1 MKKILLLLFLFS
13 RIIDSSFSQD
23 LYLKTGVNSTKYKF
37 VDDQGQPIYK
47 FLPAIAPSF
56 EIGYGYPISGSL
68 VNEFGLSLD
77 GYNSKGD
84 TNFSDYDYSTF
95 YGGIRNS
102 TSFNATFGDLEVGM
116 VGLLGASKILSGDQ
130 LINNSRFDL
139 TEQADFKGV
148 FFHRGIGINFNYFFR
163 DEVLISSGIDYSI
176 ASKLDRIPSENLSF
190 VTTRVLF
197 GIHFILD

>member
-1 MKKILLLLFLFS
+1 MKKILLLLILFLW
-13 RIIDSSFSQD
+13 IIDFGFSQD
-23 LYLKTGVNSTKYKF
+23 LYLKTGVNSTKFKF
-37 VDDQGQPIYK
+37 VDDKGQPIFK

-56 EIGYGYPISGSL
+56 EIGYGYPISDFL
-68 VNEFGLSLD
+68 VNEFGVSLD

-84 TNFSDYDYSTF
+84 TKFRDYDYTTF

-102 TSFNATFGDLEVGM
+102 TAFNLNFGDLEVGM
-116 VGLLGASKILSGDQ
+116 VGLLGVSKILSGDQ

-139 TEQADFKGV
+139 TEEADFKGV
-148 FFHRGIGINFNYFFR
+148 FFQRGIGINFNYFFR

-176 ASKLDRIPSENLSF
+176 ASKLNRTPSENLSF
-190 VTTRVLF
+190 VTTRILF